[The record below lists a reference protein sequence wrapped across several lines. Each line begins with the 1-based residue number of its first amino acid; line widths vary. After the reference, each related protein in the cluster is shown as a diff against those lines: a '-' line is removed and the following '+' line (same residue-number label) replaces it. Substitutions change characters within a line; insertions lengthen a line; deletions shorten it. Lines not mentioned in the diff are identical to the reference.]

1 MEGIADVFRCFIC
14 MDKLRDAR
22 LCPHCSKLC
31 CFACIRRWLV
41 EQRSQCPHCR
51 LPLRPH
57 ELVNCRWVG
66 DITQQLESL
75 QLQSTPSITPSNS
88 ISNSASTTDLCD
100 MHSEKLSVYCV
111 TCKSCI
117 CHKCALWEG
126 THSGHMFQPL
136 DGMYETHATKIRD
149 GIAQLRRRL
158 LEISMIVQDVERNV
172 ESVRTAKDEKVSEI
186 RHAVELVVSRLDSQ
200 LRSKLLSLVGQKNV
214 LTQEIDHLE
223 ALLQETETTLQN
235 ESKSQLIAKS
245 GEIMSAMDR
254 AERRAFSSFTL
265 HHVPADFQSEIVPPY
280 NTSVFAIEDFS
291 RMRNNADPIYS
302 PPLVVDGLKWR
313 LKVYPDG
320 NGIVRGNYLS
330 VFLELTSGVS
340 EPAKYEYRV
349 ELVYQGP
356 NNASGGLSA
365 NRNIVRE
372 FASEFDAGECW
383 GYNRFFR
390 LDLLASE
397 GYLRPESN
405 SLILRFHVRPP
416 TYYQKCRDLQRY
428 LSSMLQKHARY
439 LNIIKGFTEGRHDQ
453 ELVQSDG
460 EENVDVRN
468 QIGSATSSVPDR
480 GAATVCLSTQTSTL
494 NTSITENDDVLLTDE
509 VFESTSPSQRLLNLT
524 DSVRRLAGGFQ
535 STTLQP
541 DDEWV
546 STSSE
551 SGTPSLGN
559 DNVVDENNLSEGE
572 LELSEAVI
580 SVNQYIMQPRFAS
593 GSNFDRNVSAS
604 SIRDGDITYPLMDQT
619 FRELNNSSMNG
630 IASNVSVHSFA
641 ERDWDQETLEMSSIV
656 PETEQPVR
664 TPVRTTRLR
673 SPQSHQRKNRRVR
686 DSTFLLPR
694 LGTSRRRSI
703 SPPRSRAPIPSPA
716 PAPQAAA
723 NFSVKGSATEE

>member
-66 DITQQLESL
+66 DVTQQLESL
-75 QLQSTPSITPSNS
+75 QLQSAPSVTPSSS
-88 ISNSASTTDLCD
+88 VSNSASTTDLCD

-186 RHAVELVVSRLDSQ
+186 RHAVELIVSRLDSQ

-214 LTQEIDHLE
+214 LTQETDHLE
-223 ALLQETETTLQN
+223 ALLQETEATLQN

-254 AERRAFSSFTL
+254 AQRRALSSFTL
-265 HHVPADFQSEIVPPY
+265 HHVPADFQSEIVPAY
-280 NTSVFAIEDFS
+280 STSIFTIEDFS

-349 ELVYQGP
+349 ELIYQGP
-356 NNASGGLSA
+356 NNASGGLST

-439 LNIIKGFTEGRHDQ
+439 LNIIKDFTEGRQDQ
-453 ELVQSDG
+453 ELVQSEG
-460 EENVDVRN
+460 EENGDVRN
-468 QIGSATSSVPDR
+468 QTSSVTSSVPDR
-480 GAATVCLSTQTSTL
+480 GATVCLSTQTSTL
-494 NTSITENDDVLLTDE
+494 NTSITENDEVLLTDE

-535 STTLQP
+535 STSVQP

-559 DNVVDENNLSEGE
+559 DNVVDGNNLSEGE

-580 SVNQYIMQPRFAS
+580 SVNQYIMQPRFA
-593 GSNFDRNVSAS
+593 GANHFDRNVSTS
-604 SIRDGDITYPLMDQT
+604 SIRDGDLTYPLMDQT
-619 FRELNNSSMNG
+619 FRELNNATMNG

-673 SPQSHQRKNRRVR
+673 SPQSHQRKNRRAR
-686 DSTFLLPR
+686 DNTFLLPR

-723 NFSVKGSATEE
+723 NFSAKSSAAEE